1 MSQDLLSS
9 SLAALS
15 LDENN
20 GQPSSTTATP
30 SVLSIQFV
38 LCDTPESFSIAIHA
52 LKLSLG
58 VVVDCEGLDLGRQN
72 GRLSLLSIRS
82 IPPLPNPSINYI
94 FDFLC
99 LPSSL
104 LQPLFALLSSSSV
117 LKIVFDGRMDYS
129 ALYHEYGVV
138 MENVLDL
145 QLVDV
150 ASRYVRGERPE
161 CTGQHRSRLAGC
173 FGYASI
179 RREKEVFKNVQ
190 VLQGLGGCMI
200 EHKCVMTTGGKKQIN
215 HDIWMDR
222 PVPDE
227 HLQYAAHDVEMI
239 YTLYAHLT
247 QQGYINPYLRILL
260 YQSKRYVSI
269 WSDAPPVSGD
279 DYRSHPILPLEI
291 IDAFPENEYGS
302 RPTKGTIVCGGC
314 ARTLTTDSFP
324 RLSRTAAARRYCFVC
339 YVLPKYL
346 ETRIMR
352 QEQREREKKEKKEK
366 REKKEREER
375 EKEEKEKELLTPRD
389 SNAAQSPIHQST
401 TTTAISLSASF
412 EEKGIKNPDNEKDAP
427 ENWRRR
433 ATARPGCKNPDNEK
447 DEDKSPSGGSLT
459 NTSVVPT
466 LNQTEWSQRGSG
478 TSMRGSA
485 SGLASGP
492 DPIQTGTG
500 RRAKGSGNSARG
512 WNPARG
518 SRPVH
523 GFGSAPASDLA
534 PSPASASAPTE
545 RGRARGRG
553 RGTGRGQGT
562 ATGKAREEE
571 EETERVEG
579 DV

>member
-30 SVLSIQFV
+30 SVPSIQFV

-58 VVVDCEGLDLGRQN
+58 VVVDCEGLDLGRHN

-82 IPPLPNPSINYI
+82 IPPLPNPGINYI
-94 FDFLC
+94 FDFLS

-190 VLQGLGGCMI
+190 VLQGLDGCMI
-200 EHKCVMTTGGKKQIN
+200 EHKCVMTTGGKKQVN

-239 YTLYAHLT
+239 HTLYAHLT

-269 WSDAPPVSGD
+269 WSDAPPVLGD

-302 RPTKGTIVCGGC
+302 RPAKGTIVCGGC

-375 EKEEKEKELLTPRD
+375 EKEE
-389 SNAAQSPIHQST
+389 
-401 TTTAISLSASF
+401 
-412 EEKGIKNPDNEKDAP
+412 
-427 ENWRRR
+427 
-433 ATARPGCKNPDNEK
+433 
-447 DEDKSPSGGSLT
+447 
-459 NTSVVPT
+459 
-466 LNQTEWSQRGSG
+466 
-478 TSMRGSA
+478 
-485 SGLASGP
+485 
-492 DPIQTGTG
+492 
-500 RRAKGSGNSARG
+500 
-512 WNPARG
+512 
-518 SRPVH
+518 
-523 GFGSAPASDLA
+523 
-534 PSPASASAPTE
+534 
-545 RGRARGRG
+545 
-553 RGTGRGQGT
+553 
-562 ATGKAREEE
+562 
-571 EETERVEG
+571 
-579 DV
+579 

>member
-30 SVLSIQFV
+30 SVPSIQFV

-58 VVVDCEGLDLGRQN
+58 FVVDCEGLDLGRQN

-94 FDFLC
+94 FDFLS

-161 CTGQHRSRLAGC
+161 CTGQHRSRLAAC

-200 EHKCVMTTGGKKQIN
+200 EHNLYLILTRFSMIVN

-375 EKEEKEKELLTPRD
+375 EKEE
-389 SNAAQSPIHQST
+389 
-401 TTTAISLSASF
+401 
-412 EEKGIKNPDNEKDAP
+412 
-427 ENWRRR
+427 
-433 ATARPGCKNPDNEK
+433 
-447 DEDKSPSGGSLT
+447 
-459 NTSVVPT
+459 
-466 LNQTEWSQRGSG
+466 
-478 TSMRGSA
+478 
-485 SGLASGP
+485 
-492 DPIQTGTG
+492 
-500 RRAKGSGNSARG
+500 
-512 WNPARG
+512 
-518 SRPVH
+518 
-523 GFGSAPASDLA
+523 
-534 PSPASASAPTE
+534 
-545 RGRARGRG
+545 
-553 RGTGRGQGT
+553 
-562 ATGKAREEE
+562 
-571 EETERVEG
+571 
-579 DV
+579 